1 MESNINEIDLSDVED
16 KKNEIS
22 FLEKK
27 YLEIL

>member
-1 MESNINEIDLSDVED
+1 MESNINEIDLTDVED
-16 KKNEIS
+16 RKNEIS